1 MRAPAPPPSL
11 QTKPWLFAALCDLL
25 RKCPVW
31 SINLGELRFSEEQ
44 CVRLGATLAASGVT
58 HMFYEC
64 TVAGRWK
71 DEFRGTPLPE
81 QREARAQDT
90 VQDSSETR
98 VQ

>member
-1 MRAPAPPPSL
+1 
-11 QTKPWLFAALCDLL
+11 
-25 RKCPVW
+25 
-31 SINLGELRFSEEQ
+31 
-44 CVRLGATLAASGVT
+44 
-58 HMFYEC
+58 MFYEC